1 MAEQK
6 LKMPCGVVLVSVN
19 IPKFKWCFSGSDIK
33 DSASVDGLSPKDL
46 IVKDV
51 SLSTTKPSKWKSIK
65 ECIFRVKT
73 VSANSKLGTLD
84 LREGNFLYYH
94 DSMCEDLKKCLDNN
108 DEIEVLL
115 FRTYCIGNAYS
126 ISSTKATETLK
137 TVCGSISAIG
147 KIPEQT
153 VEFSGYSIKETSEN
167 REELLETYI
176 EHSHFVNRNI
186 VKKNDNG
193 NKYEIGRR
201 IVPRNYEFFVV
212 FVNQGQSEDQRT
224 KFMIGQ
230 GQIATFTPGQDLS
243 NQKIDQKYQ
252 VTLSKP
258 LVSMSYDYI
267 KDAKFFEI

>member
-6 LKMPCGVVLVSVN
+6 LKMPSGVVLVSVN

-33 DSASVDGLSPKDL
+33 DTAALEGTLPKDL
-46 IVKDV
+46 VVKD
-51 SLSTTKPSKWKSIK
+51 LPFSTAKPSKWKSIK

-84 LREGNFLYYH
+84 LKEGSILYYH
-94 DSMCEDLKKCLDNN
+94 DSMCEDLKKCFDNN

-115 FRTYCIGNAYS
+115 FRTYCIGYAYS

-167 REELLETYI
+167 KEELLETYI
-176 EHSHFVNRNI
+176 EHSHFVTRDV
-186 VKKNDNG
+186 VKKNGNG
-193 NKYEIGRR
+193 YQIGRR
-201 IVPRNYEFFVV
+201 ILPRNYEFFVV

-224 KFMIGQ
+224 KFMIGE
-230 GQIATFTPGQDLS
+230 GQIATFSPSQDLS

>member
-19 IPKFKWCFSGSDIK
+19 TLKFKWCFKGNVIKNNTAPSDGEPK
-33 DSASVDGLSPKDL
+33 GLV
-46 IVKDV
+46 VKDV
-51 SLSTTKPSKWKSIK
+51 PLSTTKPNKWKSIK

-94 DSMCEDLKKCLDNN
+94 DSMYDNLKDLFDDN

-176 EHSHFVNRNI
+176 EHSHFVNRNV
-186 VKKNDNG
+186 VKKNGNG
-193 NKYEIGRR
+193 YEIGRR